1 MWVAREELDTLEL
14 AYDLKNLL
22 RIFDDKSLS
31 ELFYSE
37 RLENDFVREFW

>member
-1 MWVAREELDTLEL
+1 MWVAREDLDTIEL

-22 RIFDDKSLS
+22 RVFDDQSLS

>member
-1 MWVAREELDTLEL
+1 MWVAREDLDTMEL

-22 RIFDDKSLS
+22 RVFDDQSLS

>member
-1 MWVAREELDTLEL
+1 MWVAREDLGTMEL

-22 RIFDDKSLS
+22 RVFDDQSLS